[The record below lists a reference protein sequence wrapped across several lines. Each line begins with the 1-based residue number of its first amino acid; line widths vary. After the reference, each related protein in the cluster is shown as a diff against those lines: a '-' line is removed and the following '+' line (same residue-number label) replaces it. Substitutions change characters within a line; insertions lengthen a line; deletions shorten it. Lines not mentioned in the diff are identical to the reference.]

1 MATLKAIEETL
12 AQKVGIFYLRRGKGG
27 DSGAAQEDSREPEA
41 ARFQCM
47 GESVQAS
54 PNLRKAW
61 PTAFAQA
68 VFSRS
73 TAKGSTIHPCQ
84 CTPWFRRAKNL
95 REVLSL
101 RVLFRD
107 CAKCNAHIIGLTG
120 TRLPFYRAWD
130 GSLHKSSVSQ
140 HGRHFEVRWGYAHT
154 CPEVS
159 RFGSTSGCGS
169 HQEMC

>member
-1 MATLKAIEETL
+1 MGKAETVELLKRTAESQRPHDFNAWAKACRHLPT
-12 AQKVGIFYLRRGKGG
+12 F
-27 DSGAAQEDSREPEA
+27 
-41 ARFQCM
+41 ARLGQPHLLKLC
-47 GESVQAS
+47 
-54 PNLRKAW
+54 
-61 PTAFAQA
+61 
-68 VFSRS
+68 FSRG
-73 TAKGSTIHPCQ
+73 TAKGSTIHLYQ
-84 CTPWFRRAKNL
+84 CMPWFRRAKNL